1 MKKVKIMLYTL
12 LNFIALERIA
22 RWLSLLS
29 DGFFLPLL
37 TWIGLLIL
45 SYAIAVDFKNKE
57 E

>member
-29 DGFFLPLL
+29 EGFFLPLL